1 MDSTQHVQ
9 EDIVSLD
16 ESYKSVTG
24 VSMEEEVLNIA
35 FNGLLAS
42 QEFKQPRMDQI
53 AQYQRLYN
61 NDITPKLR
69 QLFNVPVPVFSGMLD
84 TMAADFNDEVNLK
97 FKATNTAQ
105 LLIVPKIQA
114 HWEVER
120 DSMAPNAMWNY
131 KARTDRMNALM
142 CGRGI
147 LLNYAENVPVYR
159 NILETIDI
167 SDFHFQPMGGGI
179 LENHLF
185 CGREGIIR
193 TMDDI
198 CTDEAF
204 DKTQVKKLKEFS
216 YQSDEYMQI
225 CNTYG
230 TKLTRFTSMN
240 LDVNKATFT
249 GTRVVNLCEFI
260 VTYRGIRKL
269 VTFDPVTKI
278 WLRVKDWTDIRPSG
292 KYPYTTWATHEDMK
306 NFLSKS
312 YADDLYWVADSII
325 TMVNQELTNREKK
338 NYNARAFDE
347 DMFTDV
353 QKLDEAQYM
362 PDTLVPVKT
371 GTKQISQGI
380 YEFQT
385 PELQGTINLVGFM
398 AQFTGQ
404 QVGITGGSQGNN
416 EKGKKPTVVVAESQQ
431 ISKRTGL
438 RSDSYREAYAQLGDN
453 YMENLREYMP
463 PRISIQMIGENGFI
477 EETELKRIDVRR
489 AGNIGISTT
498 STSEQENRDNTKRQ
512 SHINAITMVQQGMA
526 QNPNMSAYEKEVIY
540 RDIGQFDD
548 NEVNFLLDSQSYESK
563 KQIAHASKN
572 IQAILLGKPTDI
584 YYGAEVTY
592 LTYIENYL
600 IDNKSLIRGKEQ
612 AFILHLKEMFQ
623 IVAQNMQR
631 KAKQMIMRKELE
643 SYLATPQ
650 PVATG
655 GGSGQQPVAQ
665 PQNVG
670 GNSIPNTTEEEP
682 SVMGG
687 GNANSLL
694 ANAQ

>member
-1 MDSTQHVQ
+1 MSTMDSTQHVL
-9 EDIVSLD
+9 EDTVSLD
-16 ESYKSVTG
+16 KDYKSVTG
-24 VSMEEEVLNIA
+24 VPMEDEVLEIA

-42 QEFKQPRMDQI
+42 QEFKQPRMNQI
-53 AQYQRLYN
+53 AQFQRLYN

-97 FKATNTAQ
+97 FKATNTSQ

-120 DSMAPNAMWNY
+120 DSMSPNAMWNY

-147 LLNYAENVPVYR
+147 LLNYAENVPTYR
-159 NILETIDI
+159 NVLETIDI

-193 TMDDI
+193 TMEDI
-198 CTDEAF
+198 VSDETF
-204 DKTQVKKLKEFS
+204 DKAQVKKLKEFS
-216 YQSDEYMQI
+216 FQGADWMTI
-225 CNTYG
+225 NTTYG
-230 TKLTRFTSMN
+230 TKLTRFTSLA
-240 LDVNKATFT
+240 LDINKASYT
-249 GTRVVNLCEFI
+249 GTRTVNLCEFI
-260 VTYRGIRKL
+260 VTYKGARFL

-278 WLRVKDWTDIRPSG
+278 WLRVKKWTDIRPSG
-292 KYPYTTWATHEDMK
+292 KYPYITWATHEDAK
-306 NFLSKS
+306 NFLSKA
-312 YADDLYWVADSII
+312 YADDLYWVADTII

-371 GTKQISQGI
+371 GAKQISQGI

-385 PELQGTINLVGFM
+385 PELQGTINLVSFM

-416 EKGKKPTVVVAESQQ
+416 EKSKKPTVVIAESQQ

-453 YMENLREYMP
+453 YYENLREYMP
-463 PRISIQMIGENGFI
+463 PRLSIQMIGENGFI
-477 EETELKRIDVRR
+477 EESELKRIDVRR

-512 SHINAITMVQQGMA
+512 SHINAITMVA
-526 QNPNMSAYEKEVIY
+526 QNPNLSKYEKEVIY

-548 NEVNFLLDSQSYESK
+548 NEVGFLLDSQNYESK

-572 IQAILLGKPTDI
+572 IQAMLLGKPTDV
-584 YYGAEVTY
+584 YYGAEITY

-600 IDNKSLIRGKEQ
+600 IDNKNLIMGKEQ
-612 AFILHLKEMFQ
+612 LFIAHLREMFQ
-623 IVAQNMQR
+623 IVAANMQR
-631 KAKQMIMRKELE
+631 KAKQMIMKKTLE
-643 SYLATPQ
+643 SFLQAQAPTG
-650 PVATG
+650 PVAPT
-655 GGSGQQPVAQ
+655 PATE
-665 PQNVG
+665 G
-670 GNSIPNTTEEEP
+670 GNMETPAMETETP
-682 SVMGG
+682 DAMPGG
-687 GNANSLL
+687 MANKMQLNQ
-694 ANAQ
+694 A